1 MGAFNS
7 AVITKGGQ
15 ELLAKVVAGKTKV
28 LELRGKK
35 SGKSINYPFIQTEY
49 VNGLFYR

>member
-28 LELRGKK
+28 A
-35 SGKSINYPFIQTEY
+35 FTEC
-49 VNGLFYR
+49 GGSQCSKAEWL